1 LRPCLLVLL
10 GLSMLLGAG
19 LRLHDLGA
27 PSLWMDEGFT
37 WMVASGPLSELPQRV
52 TVFDKHPPLHYAV
65 ARAALLAGGHSEFW
79 LRLPS
84 ALAGVLTIPVVFLL
98 ARQLGSSGPAA
109 AWLMAVGAMH
119 VLFTRD
125 GRGYGLATLLV
136 ALTFWLWVRLL
147 HRPRALEVGGWFLAG
162 VAAFYTHY
170 LALVVLA
177 WQWLLL
183 VGTRPR
189 QERARW
195 LGIPALAFL
204 AFLPWLPTMLRQA
217 ATPSPGHPPPSWS
230 ALLEVLY
237 SQSVGFTLNFS
248 PWRLPGLPSGIQD
261 YAAWYAVVLLG
272 FLALAC
278 SWGAGPLA
286 RRVLGVFAGTV
297 VSLMLVSRWT
307 GAGLYE
313 TKYTVLVSPA
323 FWVLVACGAAQFG
336 RRFGTSAGVALLG
349 FFMLGNLASSLNA
362 VLLEEWHRQDLR
374 GAAGDLAR
382 HARPGDRLLVVS
394 GWALPALEF
403 YARQLP
409 PMRIHPMGPREVAG
423 FRPEFQAGE
432 RVWLLRAST
441 SLFDPRD
448 RVFTRLRQTC
458 PPPVHSWTA
467 WRRNPDLLVDLK
479 CFEALGPSQPGD

>member
-1 LRPCLLVLL
+1 
-10 GLSMLLGAG
+10 
-19 LRLHDLGA
+19 
-27 PSLWMDEGFT
+27 
-37 WMVASGPLSELPQRV
+37 
-52 TVFDKHPPLHYAV
+52 
-65 ARAALLAGGHSEFW
+65 
-79 LRLPS
+79 
-84 ALAGVLTIPVVFLL
+84 
-98 ARQLGSSGPAA
+98 
-109 AWLMAVGAMH
+109 
-119 VLFTRD
+119 
-125 GRGYGLATLLV
+125 
-136 ALTFWLWVRLL
+136 
-147 HRPRALEVGGWFLAG
+147 
-162 VAAFYTHY
+162 
-170 LALVVLA
+170 
-177 WQWLLL
+177 
-183 VGTRPR
+183 
-189 QERARW
+189 
-195 LGIPALAFL
+195 
-204 AFLPWLPTMLRQA
+204 
-217 ATPSPGHPPPSWS
+217 
-230 ALLEVLY
+230 
-237 SQSVGFTLNFS
+237 
-248 PWRLPGLPSGIQD
+248 
-261 YAAWYAVVLLG
+261 
-272 FLALAC
+272 
-278 SWGAGPLA
+278 
-286 RRVLGVFAGTV
+286 
-297 VSLMLVSRWT
+297 MLVSRWT